1 MSDILVNIDVDD
13 IGGAERFYCAAF
25 ALRPARRF
33 GRDAVELIGTSSK
46 LYLLAKAAGTQAVSH
61 ADQPRCYERHWTPIH
76 LDFVVDDLEHAIA
89 QSLAAGATQE
99 QAIRDNAWGR
109 IALMADPFG
118 HGYCLIE
125 FTAAGYDA
133 VAS

>member
-1 MSDILVNIDVDD
+1 MSDMLVNIDVDD
-13 IGGAERFYCAAF
+13 IEAAERFYCAAF

-33 GRDAVELIGTSSK
+33 GKDAVELIGTSSK
-46 LYLLAKAAGTQAVSH
+46 LYLLAKAPGTQAAPG
-61 ADQPRCYERHWTPIH
+61 ADQARSYTRHWTPVH
-76 LDFVVDDLEHAIA
+76 LDFVVDDLEQAVS

-109 IALMADPFG
+109 IAVMADPFG

-133 VAS
+133 VAT

>member
-1 MSDILVNIDVDD
+1 MSDMLVNIDVSD
-13 IGGAERFYCAAF
+13 IETAERFYCAAF
-25 ALRPARRF
+25 ALRPARRL
-33 GRDAVELIGTSSK
+33 GNNAVELIGSSSK
-46 LYLLAKAAGTQAVSH
+46 LYLLAKDAGTQAFSN
-61 ADQPRCYERHWTPIH
+61 ADQLRSYERHWTPVH
-76 LDFVVDDLEHAIA
+76 LDFVVDDLEQAVA

-99 QAIRDNAWGR
+99 QAIRDNSWGR
-109 IALMADPFG
+109 IAVMADPFG